1 MSGTVVFVGG
11 YSWSGEAL
19 RSMMRAAG
27 SPRPVVVPTAAMF
40 EGTGAAINAV
50 RHMLANS
57 DVDVVSIPRR
67 VPPTDA
73 IVNSTLAAARFI
85 IFAGE
90 SAIHLR
96 SVMTD
101 TEAWNA
107 VLQAWA
113 DGAVLVGIGGA
124 AAALADPMIDDR
136 GGAFTLGLGVV
147 GTTAVLPHADQWG
160 QERMRRTT
168 RLVSKGVALV
178 AINDDA
184 ALVWHPESGWE
195 AHGNVKV
202 TLNGETVPVE
212 TLPPPVGMA
221 ATIGR

>member
-1 MSGTVVFVGG
+1 MVQ
-11 YSWSGEAL
+11 
-19 RSMMRAAG
+19 AAG

-40 EGTGAAINAV
+40 EGTDVAIEAV
-50 RHMLANS
+50 RQMLANS

-67 VPPTDA
+67 VPPTEA
-73 IVNSTLAAARFI
+73 IVNSTLATSRLI
-85 IFAGE
+85 IFPGE

-96 SVMTD
+96 SVMAD
-101 TEAWNA
+101 T
-107 VLQAWA
+107 QAWA
-113 DGAVLVGIGGA
+113 AVLHAWNNGAMLVGIGGA

-147 GTTAVLPHADQWG
+147 AETAVLPHANQWG

-178 AINDDA
+178 TINDDA
-184 ALVWHPESGWE
+184 ALVWHPELGWE
-195 AHGNVKV
+195 AYGNVGV

-212 TLPPPVGMA
+212 TLPSLSPRA
-221 ATIGR
+221 R